1 MERNR
6 QGSDADSAGI
16 GENLFWELKQAV
28 ETLNPQKMLILFPNM
43 KRKHYES
50 FCTNVKPVLRVSLQE
65 APTLSRRFGRV
76 EGFIAFAP
84 DWKPSF
90 SPVRSPYFRRA
101 MLHALSVILQVRA
114 KTRFESLGLEWQPLP
129 VRVEKILI
137 PLARILWVG
146 LTTFIVL
153 IRH

>member
-1 MERNR
+1 MIR
-6 QGSDADSAGI
+6 AGT
-16 GENLFWELKQAV
+16 GENLFWELKKAV
-28 ETLNPQKMLILFPNM
+28 EALNPQKMLILVLNM

-50 FCTNVKPVLRVSLQE
+50 FCTNVKPVLRVSLPE

-76 EGFIAFAP
+76 EGLIAFAP

-101 MLHALSVILQVRA
+101 MYTPYRSSFKFALRPV
-114 KTRFESLGLEWQPLP
+114 FESLGLEWQPLP

-137 PLARILWVG
+137 PLAGILSVG
-146 LTTFIVL
+146 LRMFIVL